1 MSLVRCVFHDVS
13 GWISDGKARSLEVK
27 YVSRVTDFFCVCLR
41 SLFFCIRGSGDLYS
55 ELK

>member
-27 YVSRVTDFFCVCLR
+27 YVSRVTDFFAPVFVVYFSVFEEAVIYIL
-41 SLFFCIRGSGDLYS
+41 S
-55 ELK
+55 

>member
-41 SLFFCIRGSGDLYS
+41 SLFF
-55 ELK
+55 